1 MTLQIRSIEAQD
13 INAVGNICYNAF
25 KGISAQH
32 NFRPDFPSADMAVQ
46 FCGSLFE
53 SPSVFGVVAEA
64 NNAIVGSNFLLE
76 YDQIRA
82 VGPITVDPD
91 AQAKG
96 AGRRLMEAVIER
108 GRGSIGIRLV
118 QDAFN
123 SASLSLYASLGF
135 EVMEPLVLMEGVVTG
150 PRDESVEVR
159 ALNEGDLEACAELCR
174 RTHGFDRLNELK
186 HTPPFLTS
194 FVALREGR
202 LTAYAS
208 APHFWAVNH
217 AVAETEEDMVALLT
231 GVNNLSSQ
239 PVSLLMPIRQAS
251 LFRWSLQAG
260 LRVLKPLNLM
270 AMGEYRQPQHPFIP
284 SVGY

>member
-1 MTLQIRSIEAQD
+1 MTLHIRPIEARD

-25 KGISAQH
+25 KGTSEQH

-76 YDQIRA
+76 HDQIRA
-82 VGPITVDPD
+82 VGPITVDPA

-135 EVMEPLVLMEGVVTG
+135 EVMEPLVLIEGVVTG
-150 PRDESVEVR
+150 PREESVEVR
-159 ALNEGDLEACAELCR
+159 ALDEGDLEACAELCR

-186 HTPPFLTS
+186 HTPRFLTS

-239 PVSLLMPIRQAS
+239 TLSLLMPIRQAS

-284 SVGY
+284 PVGY